1 MNCNEAQELLEAY
14 ALGALDPID
23 SRRVAT
29 HIAECSECSRM
40 ARAYQQAVDHLALD
54 VPLYRASP
62 RLKDRVLGGIGV
74 YRPRT
79 FAGRLIN
86 NRIFAAAAAFV
97 LLAVAVGGL
106 AWSVILSR
114 EVSRLKDDNVALAEL
129 TQLDSS
135 QRAALLQLRGELS
148 NAKNEQQRMNTT
160 LDEQSRLLVVAL
172 DPQLVPAE
180 LAGTSVAPNSACNYV
195 WSRTQAIGALTC
207 KDVPSTTTNLTYA
220 LWAQR
225 GDKTI
230 PLGTF
235 TPRLDGTASVL
246 VRYPSGDAAGEG
258 PLSDMW
264 VTLETRGVT
273 AQRPSGQTILQRIP
287 PNQATRD
294 TNGR

>member
-1 MNCNEAQELLEAY
+1 
-14 ALGALDPID
+14 
-23 SRRVAT
+23 
-29 HIAECSECSRM
+29 
-40 ARAYQQAVDHLALD
+40 
-54 VPLYRASP
+54 
-62 RLKDRVLGGIGV
+62 
-74 YRPRT
+74 
-79 FAGRLIN
+79 
-86 NRIFAAAAAFV
+86 
-97 LLAVAVGGL
+97 
-106 AWSVILSR
+106 
-114 EVSRLKDDNVALAEL
+114 
-129 TQLDSS
+129 
-135 QRAALLQLRGELS
+135 
-148 NAKNEQQRMNTT
+148 MNTT

-195 WSRTQAIGALTC
+195 WSRTQSIGALTC
-207 KDVPSTTTNLTYA
+207 KDVPSTATKVTYA

-246 VRYPSGDAAGEG
+246 VRYPSGAEAGEG

-287 PNQATRD
+287 PSQASRD